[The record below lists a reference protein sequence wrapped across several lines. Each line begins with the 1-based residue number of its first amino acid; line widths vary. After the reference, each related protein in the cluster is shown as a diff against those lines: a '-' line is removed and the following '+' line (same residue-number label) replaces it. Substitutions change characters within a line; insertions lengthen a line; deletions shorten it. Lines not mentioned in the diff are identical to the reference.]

1 LEQVA
6 KDGKIRKINF
16 YNLDIIISVGYR
28 VNSKKA
34 TKFCQWATTILKNLI
49 RKNMAEQLKN
59 LYSKEFILKLANKLS
74 LAYSKFE
81 KENFINS
88 ILDNSWQDLELK
100 MRMRHIAFTLN
111 KYLPLT
117 YKKQVE
123 ILKEIKKDF
132 GGLEA
137 MVFQDFVEVF
147 GIDNFTDS
155 MKALE
160 VFTIDSSSEF
170 AIRQF
175 ILKYE
180 DETMA
185 QMKIWAK
192 SENEHIRRLSSEGCR
207 PRLPW
212 AIALPLFKKN
222 PSKVFE
228 ILEILK
234 SDSSKYVQKSVAN
247 NLNDISKDNPTLVKD
262 FVKNN
267 LGFTKELDWI
277 CKHASRTLLKK
288 GDRDILELFGF
299 EKSIHIDIIDF
310 CYDEFV
316 NTNEY
321 LNFSFKLL
329 SDKNLGN
336 IRVEFVIYYLKANNS
351 HNKKV
356 FMISQNEIKSSSK
369 KFTKKQSF
377 KNMTTR
383 KHYLGKH
390 FIAIL
395 INGEE
400 ILKEEFYLNDT
411 CN

>member
-111 KYLPLT
+111 KYLPLR

-180 DETMA
+180 DNTMK
-185 QMKIWAK
+185 QMNKWTQ
-192 SENEHIRRLSSEGCR
+192 SSNEHLRRLACEGCR

-212 AIALPLFKKN
+212 AIALAKFKKD
-222 PSKVFE
+222 PTKV
-228 ILEILK
+228 LEIIELLK
-234 SDSSKYVQKSVAN
+234 NDKSLYVRKSVAN
-247 NLNDISKDNPTLVKD
+247 NLNDISKDNPELVIE
-262 FVKNN
+262 FVKAN
-267 LGFTKELDWI
+267 LGKTKELDWI

-288 GDRDILELFGF
+288 GDKQILDLFDYS
-299 EKSIHIDIIDF
+299 KSNHINLIGF
-310 CYDEFV
+310 CYDKSINVDE
-316 NTNEY
+316 NLT
-321 LNFSFKLL
+321 FSFEI
-329 SDKNLGN
+329 SSNESIGN
-336 IRVEFVIYYLKANNS
+336 IRVEYAIDYLKSNKT
-351 HNKKV
+351 HNRKI